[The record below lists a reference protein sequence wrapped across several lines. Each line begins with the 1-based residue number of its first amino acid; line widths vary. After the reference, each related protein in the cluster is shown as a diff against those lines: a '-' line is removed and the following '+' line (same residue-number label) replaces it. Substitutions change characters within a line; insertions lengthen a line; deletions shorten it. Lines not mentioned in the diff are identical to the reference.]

1 MLAETLEQPAPAV
14 DESVVLEVENLSKH
28 FAKPGGLFRGPGRT
42 VRAVDGISFSVRKG
56 GTLGIVGESG
66 CGKTTTGR
74 MIVHLEEPTG
84 GTIRLDGQDVT
95 HLGKADFERYR
106 RRVQMVFQD
115 ATSSLDGKMRVGD
128 CISEPLDTRREGS
141 RAERQ
146 ARVIELLSLVG
157 MPAEMASRYPHQ
169 LSGGQRQRVGIA
181 RALALSPEIIV
192 ADEPTS
198 ALDVSVRAQVVN
210 LLRDLQDEFAL
221 SYIFISHDLST
232 VRYISHQVVVMYL
245 GQIVESGPS
254 EAIFKSP
261 AHPYTRALL
270 AAVPVPDPR
279 LEAQREVLLLEG
291 DLPSPA
297 NPPAGCR
304 FNTRCPL
311 ATARCRE
318 EAPLLRQVESGHDV
332 ACHYAE

>member
-1 MLAETLEQPAPAV
+1 MLAETLEQPAVSGPGP
-14 DESVVLEVENLSKH
+14 VVLEVENLSKH

-56 GTLGIVGESG
+56 ETLGIVGESG

-84 GTIRLDGQDVT
+84 GAIRLDGQDVT
-95 HLGKADFERYR
+95 RLGKADFERYR

-128 CISEPLDTRREGS
+128 CISEPLDTRGEGS

-146 ARVIELLSLVG
+146 ARVIELLTLVG
-157 MPAEMASRYPHQ
+157 MPSEMATRYPHQ

-181 RALALSPEIIV
+181 RALALSPELIV

-210 LLRDLQDEFAL
+210 LLRDLQQEFAL

-232 VRYISHQVVVMYL
+232 VRYISHQVAVMYL
-245 GQIVESGPS
+245 GQIVEMGPS
-254 EAIFKSP
+254 DAIFKGP
-261 AHPYTRALL
+261 AHPYARALL
-270 AAVPVPDPR
+270 AAVPVPDPK

-297 NPPAGCR
+297 NPPSGCR

-318 EAPLLRQVESGHDV
+318 EAPLLRLVESGHEV

>member
-56 GTLGIVGESG
+56 ETLGIVGESG

-232 VRYISHQVVVMYL
+232 VRFISHQVAVMYL